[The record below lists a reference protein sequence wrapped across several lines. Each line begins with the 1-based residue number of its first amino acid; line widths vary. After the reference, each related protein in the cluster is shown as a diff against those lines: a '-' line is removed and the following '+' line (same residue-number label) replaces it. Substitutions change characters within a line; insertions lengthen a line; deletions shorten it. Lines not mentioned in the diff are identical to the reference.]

1 MKKNL
6 KWRALSPAIRKTL
19 LIMKLS
25 LIIIFIC
32 SLQLSA
38 SVSLAQRVSV
48 TVSEVSLRNVLE
60 NLHEQ
65 TGTYF
70 MYNESDL
77 NETIFVALDMQN
89 VSLEEALNEI
99 CKQTAFEYEIIEDF
113 VVFKKKIDEFIQ
125 PEIQE
130 NKIQK
135 GTVKGVVKDE
145 DGNTLPG
152 VSVVIKGTNTGVAT
166 NINGEY
172 TINFEGDNIVLV
184 YSFVGMISKEVA
196 YTGQST
202 QDIMLTTDA
211 AQMAE
216 VVVTGYQT
224 ISRERATGAFDKIA
238 IEHIDKPSS
247 SISER
252 LVGMMAGVNTTVSAD
267 GEVDFEIRGQS
278 SLYADAQPLI
288 VVDGFPIEG
297 NFSSINPNDVASVT
311 VLKDAAAA
319 SIWGAKSA
327 NGVIVITT
335 KQAEKGKV
343 KIEFSSFWKMTPKLD
358 LDYVNPRASSAET
371 IEYEKQGFNSDLFGG
386 ALYWG
391 YPVQSLSDASS
402 ARSLA
407 FIAMNEYKQGRS
419 SESDMNNALSS
430 LGTLNNKKQI
440 EDNLLQN
447 PFTQQYNLSISGG
460 NERMSNFLS
469 ILYESNKDYFKEN
482 SVDKFMV
489 NFRNKIEVA
498 KWLDFEFATMIQ
510 YDDRTKNGV
519 SLSDIRGLQPYDMLK
534 DENGNLND
542 LSYMHYYKPVL
553 DEMVPKDAF
562 PISDWSYNPISEI
575 KQRDF
580 NTKKLNARVQAGLN
594 FKIMEGFS
602 YNTKIL
608 YEHFTSDSKNVYKEN
623 SFTMRRMVN
632 ETSTWDRTTGE
643 VTQNM
648 PLGGG
653 LKQSSS
659 IVRNYNFR
667 NQLNF
672 QRTFAENHA
681 INFVA
686 GAEIASR
693 VVEEKFDP
701 DVIGYSDDKL
711 TVGRLLSDYASS
723 TKMWNGY
730 PITYARYFYPINLD
744 PSHSFSYSTDRYFS
758 LYGNLSYTYNDKYT
772 VTGSVRTD
780 ASNLITDDPKY
791 RYAPFWSTGFG
802 WQLGKEDFLN
812 NAEWLDRLNLRGT
825 LGYNGNVDKS
835 TSFMPLINVSGL
847 ANIYTNET
855 TASISSYGNPTLR
868 WEKTRS
874 VNIGLDFSVL
884 RSKLHGSID
893 YYHKKGADLI
903 VNQSIASMNGTTTQ
917 KFNNGEMVNKG
928 IELMIGTT
936 LPIVGKDIKWS
947 GNFNFAYNKNEI
959 TSFYKASYAQYDLY
973 NGGTSAY
980 SQGMDANTM
989 WAFDYAG
996 LRNLGTESDPK
1007 MAPVVHGVDG
1017 DTYGLTGWTPGTDA
1031 RKFMKA
1037 QGTTVAPYIVGFQN
1051 SFKIYDFDL
1060 SFIITGKFG
1069 HVYRRHGFNYPA
1081 MTGGNTN
1088 VNNKYSEVANG
1099 DPSKIVPI
1107 PSNEPRYYFWDRFY
1121 PYMSYLTADASH
1133 IRFQEVSLSYNIPSQ
1148 VISKLGFKN
1157 ARVYAQANN
1166 LGTILWNDFD
1176 EDPEYPIGTLK
1187 PQASFTL
1194 GVKISL

>member
-1 MKKNL
+1 MKLTTVLLLLTFVNVSAEGFGQGTTMSLSLNNASL
-6 KWRALSPAIRKTL
+6 KEVFNEIKEQSAYSFVYNEKAIEGVQVGDLNVTDGSIEEIMESCLQATSLDYYIDNNVVVIRKKAPEAEVKQQKEKT
-19 LIMKLS
+19 IKG
-25 LIIIFIC
+25 
-32 SLQLSA
+32 
-38 SVSLAQRVSV
+38 RV
-48 TVSEVSLRNVLE
+48 TDE
-60 NLHEQ
+60 N
-65 TGTYF
+65 G
-70 MYNESDL
+70 DA
-77 NETIFVALDMQN
+77 I
-89 VSLEEALNEI
+89 
-99 CKQTAFEYEIIEDF
+99 
-113 VVFKKKIDEFIQ
+113 
-125 PEIQE
+125 
-130 NKIQK
+130 
-135 GTVKGVVKDE
+135 
-145 DGNTLPG
+145 PG
-152 VSVVIKGTNTGVAT
+152 VSVVIKGTSVGVAT
-166 NINGEY
+166 DINGNY
-172 TINFEGDNIVLV
+172 SINIDRDKAVLV
-184 YSFVGMISKEVA
+184 FSFVGMLPQEVV
-196 YTGQST
+196 YTGQNEINMT
-202 QDIMLTTDA
+202 LKEDTETLG
-211 AQMAE
+211 E

-224 ISRERATGAFDKIA
+224 ISRERATGSFEKVTVSQ
-238 IEHIDKPSS
+238 IEKPAS

-267 GEVDFEIRGQS
+267 GGVDFEIRGQS

-358 LDYVNPRASSAET
+358 LDYVNPRASSSET

-402 ARSLA
+402 SQSLA
-407 FIAMNEYKQGRS
+407 FVAMNEFKQGRI
-419 SESDMNNALSS
+419 SESDMNNTLSR
-430 LGTLNNKKQI
+430 LGSLNNQKQI

-469 ILYESNKDYFKEN
+469 ILYENNKDYFKEN

-489 NFRNKIEVA
+489 NFRNKVEVA
-498 KWLDFEFATMIQ
+498 KWLDFEFGAMIQ

-542 LSYMHYYKPVL
+542 LSYMHYYKPVF

-580 NTKKLNARVQAGLN
+580 TTKKLNARIQAGLN
-594 FKIMEGFS
+594 FKIMEGLS

-608 YEHFTSDSKNVYKEN
+608 YEHFATDSKNIYDEN
-623 SFTMRRMVN
+623 SFTMRRMIN
-632 ETSTWDRTTGE
+632 ETSTWDRATGE

-648 PLGGG
+648 PLGGA
-653 LKQSSS
+653 LKQNSSTVS
-659 IVRNYNFR
+659 NYNFR

-672 QRTFAENHA
+672 QRTFAEDHA

-693 VVEEKFDP
+693 IVEGKIEP
-701 DVIGYSDDKL
+701 DVFGYDDDKL
-711 TVGRLLSDYASS
+711 TVGRLLSDYSYS
-723 TKMWNGY
+723 TSMWNGY
-730 PITYARYFYPINLD
+730 PIVYAPYFYSISLD
-744 PSHSFSYSTDRYFS
+744 PTQTFDSGRAVDRFSYSTDRYFS
-758 LYGNLSYTYNDKYT
+758 LYGNLSYTYKDKYT
-772 VTGSVRTD
+772 LTGSVRTD

-802 WQLGKEDFLN
+802 WQVGKEDFLN

-825 LGYNGNVDKS
+825 FGYNGNVDKS

-855 TASISSYGNPTLR
+855 TALISSYGNPTLR

-874 VNIGLDFSVL
+874 MDIGLDFSVL
-884 RSKLHGSID
+884 RSKLYGSID
-893 YYHKKGADLI
+893 YYHKKGSDLI
-903 VNQSIASMNGTTTQ
+903 VNQSIASMNGTTMQ
-917 KFNNGEMVNKG
+917 KFNNGELVNKG
-928 IELMIGTT
+928 IEIKIGTT
-936 LPIVGKDIKWS
+936 LPLLGNDIKWS
-947 GNFNFAYNKNEI
+947 SNFNFAYNKNEI
-959 TSFYKASYAQYDLY
+959 TSFYKASYHQMDLIKG
-973 NGGTSAY
+973 GGTTIDPRGNPEYTRAY

-989 WAFDYAG
+989 WSFDYAG
-996 LRNLGTESDPK
+996 LRNIGTEADPK

-1017 DTYGLTGWTPGTDA
+1017 DTYGLTGFTPGTDA

-1069 HVYRRHGFNYPA
+1069 HVYRRHGFNYSA

-1107 PSNEPRYYFWDRFY
+1107 PSNEPRYYFWDRFH

-1133 IRFQEVSLSYNIPSQ
+1133 IRFQEVSLSYNIPQ
-1148 VISKLGFKN
+1148 QIISKLGFMN